1 MLEVFNSVL
10 SIITS
15 SGEANPGM
23 TSTGGLWLGFWLGL
37 TIVPSGLRVR
47 VRVKKQQSPP
57 ARSFQHT
64 GNKY

>member
-23 TSTGGLWLGFWLGL
+23 TSTGGLWLGPLPF
-37 TIVPSGLRVR
+37 VHFVHFY
-47 VRVKKQQSPP
+47 VHFV
-57 ARSFQHT
+57 H
-64 GNKY
+64 